1 MARVSDDYY
10 EWKKA
15 KIIDAALEVC
25 KRKTVSSVSMQDIID
40 ESGLSQGG
48 IYRYYKNID
57 EILTDLLSRIRQE
70 QVSSAQRLTQVID
83 RQIERSR
90 DIRREPLTGEV
101 IERRRKLIVETIREM
116 HMIWA
121 EEMEKFLYPHRKIQL
136 EFTVLADNFPDRARA
151 IFANAQP
158 EADVDGRI
166 IEELTAEIEAGVIT
180 PRIPLEDFLEYNAA
194 VYEGIIKRAI
204 SSCCYQRN
212 ANADYEYRYD
222 FKKAYGTFAR
232 SSIFFL
238 GLEEYLDQLEE

>member
-15 KIIDAALEVC
+15 KIIDAVLEVC

-40 ESGLSQGG
+40 ESGMSQGG

-70 QVSSAQRLTQVID
+70 QVSSIERLNQAID
-83 RQIERSR
+83 RQIELSSE
-90 DIRREPLTGEV
+90 IRKQPLTAEV

-121 EEMEKFLYPHRKIQL
+121 EEMEKFLYPHRKIQM
-136 EFTVLADNFPDRARA
+136 EFTILSDNFPDRARA
-151 IFANAQP
+151 IFSNARP
-158 EADVDGRI
+158 EPFIDGRI
-166 IEELTAEIEAGVIT
+166 IEELTTEIKAGVIT
-180 PRIPLEDFLEYNAA
+180 PRIPLEDFMEYNAA

-212 ANADYEYRYD
+212 ANENYEYKYD
-222 FKKAYGTFAR
+222 FKKAYSTFAR
-232 SSIFFL
+232 SSVFFL
-238 GLEEYLDQLEE
+238 GLEEYFD